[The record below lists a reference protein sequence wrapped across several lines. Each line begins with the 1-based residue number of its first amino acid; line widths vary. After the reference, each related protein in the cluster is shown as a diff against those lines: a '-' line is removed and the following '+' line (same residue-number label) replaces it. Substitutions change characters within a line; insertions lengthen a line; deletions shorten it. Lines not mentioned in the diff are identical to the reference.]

1 MRITRRQLRSIIKEE
16 LIREAGFGDVRVDD
30 LRREQRDALL
40 SDAREQFDEWK
51 TNVEVRVRRV
61 PNPAYK
67 VWLDSDVLERRGVQ
81 IPKMFI
87 EKNFSAP
94 YLTMNQLIG
103 SLTTLDS
110 SFTTGKF
117 INIPE
122 PERSQLVGE
131 ISEIPNEIDLTKI
144 LSANIDGYWHTNL
157 RALPSTELKVSGQN
171 LNEALTECLEP
182 AFKKMLFSYA
192 KIINMLIRFPEGER
206 EFRINPGIFSREMQ
220 ATPEMIRFNQILTMK
235 DVRVTVTNAMASGGQ
250 LTPRSPGGGFAYRMI
265 NSLMDALNRQIQ
277 AKTVAKFSKIL
288 D

>member
-1 MRITRRQLRSIIKEE
+1 MRITQRQLTQIIREE

-67 VWLDSDVLERRGVQ
+67 VWLDSDVLTHGPR
-81 IPKMFI
+81 PKMFI

-103 SLTTLDS
+103 ALTTLDS
-110 SFTTGKF
+110 SFTAGKF

-131 ISEIPNEIDLTKI
+131 ISEIPNEIDLTKS
-144 LSANIDGYWHTNL
+144 LSANIDGYWHTKL

-182 AFKKMLFSYA
+182 AFKMG
-192 KIINMLIRFPEGER
+192 EGRPLRCDSAES
-206 EFRINPGIFSREMQ
+206 FAPGVADVDGPGRRAAPDHCACDPTEQVVAPYVSC
-220 ATPEMIRFNQILTMK
+220 
-235 DVRVTVTNAMASGGQ
+235 DVRFAEHNELCCFQCLRGVHPA
-250 LTPRSPGGGFAYRMI
+250 RSNY
-265 NSLMDALNRQIQ
+265 AL
-277 AKTVAKFSKIL
+277 AVARA
-288 D
+288 